1 MCFELNGTEFE
12 IKIHGY
18 MYNILCLTKIKNVH
32 FVEFDFLII

>member
-18 MYNILCLTKIKNVH
+18 NILYLTKIKNVH
-32 FVEFDFLII
+32 FVEFYLLII